1 VARNYKHISFWK
13 EENEVLSFD
22 NASARSYISKLIG
35 LEACKI
41 RTRKAIEVFKKPE
54 DAVTNYN
61 MARTALETG
70 AGKEFLCLYE
80 KASELGY
87 SEEQAKLYAT
97 KCSADWLKSE
107 IELLD
112 FKHPYA
118 GNTDMMINA
127 KLGAPILGQCMQV
140 EADSSV
146 PIDIQQRVPIHRQ
159 AMPARGQKKRSRK

>member
-1 VARNYKHISFWK
+1 MSLSFWK
-13 EENEVLSFD
+13 VENGALSLN
-22 NASARSYISKLIG
+22 NASAGSYVGKQIG
-35 LEACKI
+35 LEARKI
-41 RTRKAIEVFKKPE
+41 RAAKAIKVFKKPE

-61 MARTALETG
+61 TALTALETD

-80 KASELGY
+80 KASLLGY

-97 KCSADWLKSE
+97 KRSADWLESE

-112 FKHPYA
+112 FEHPYA

-127 KLGAPILGQCMQV
+127 KLGAPILGQRMRV

-146 PIDIQQRVPIHRQ
+146 PVDVQQRVPIRGQ
-159 AMPARGQKKRSRK
+159 AVPAGGQKKRSRKGKK